1 MEQIKLVEVLGD
13 VEQDSGSEATDKE
26 IRTLKDLE
34 LVLVGGGDGQP
45 CW

>member
-13 VEQDSGSEATDKE
+13 VEQDNGGEAADKE

-34 LVLVGGGDGQP
+34 LVLVGGGDGTP

>member
-13 VEQDSGSEATDKE
+13 VEQDNGSEAGEKE